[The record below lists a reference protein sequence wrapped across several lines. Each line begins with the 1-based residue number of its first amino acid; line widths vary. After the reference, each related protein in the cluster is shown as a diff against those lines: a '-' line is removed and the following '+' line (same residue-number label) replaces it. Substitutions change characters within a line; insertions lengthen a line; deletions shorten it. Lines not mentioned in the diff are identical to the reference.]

1 VEQAA
6 ESRSGAIAPAE
17 QRLNM
22 ARDPATPPRTG
33 LDPTFDMDAPP
44 RVAQSN
50 SLWPIAFGLVGA
62 LALGVIVFLQLDASR
77 TATETARFASE
88 QAERNAEAQRLA
100 AATVPPAP
108 VMPAYVPVQA
118 EPAPEPEAVP
128 LVDVEPPPPPA
139 PAGPTQAELDRL
151 RAPAL
156 VVDLGEYKAPAPG
169 TPAGAPGSALDPSA
183 VAGAVGAGANPS
195 LNSDERFA
203 QKLGVG
209 NSSKAAKA
217 SRLGDQSNTIIE
229 GTVIAAVLETAL
241 NSDLPGY
248 VRAVVTR
255 DVKGF
260 DGSKILVPR
269 GSRLI
274 GQYKSGVALGQ
285 SRTFVIWTR
294 LIRPDGAMVELAA
307 PATDGLGRGGL
318 DGDVDTHFWERFG
331 GAILLT
337 LLNIG
342 GSAITDSSDTSIVI
356 ASTRAGVDAGSS
368 ALTSGANIG
377 PTVTVPQGSPVR
389 VFVSQDLDFSS
400 VGPVK
405 SGASN

>member
-1 VEQAA
+1 MVRDQQGTAA
-6 ESRSGAIAPAE
+6 
-17 QRLNM
+17 
-22 ARDPATPPRTG
+22 TPRTG
-33 LDPTFDMDAPP
+33 LDPTFDVDAPP
-44 RVAQSN
+44 RVAQSQ
-50 SLWPIAFGLVGA
+50 SLWPVVFGLVGA

-77 TATETARFASE
+77 AATENARLDRE
-88 QAERNAEAQRLA
+88 QAAKTAEAQRLA
-100 AATVPPAP
+100 AEAAAAQPQPL
-108 VMPAYVPVQA
+108 MPAYVPVA
-118 EPAPEPEAVP
+118 PEPAPIETFPV
-128 LVDVEPPPPPA
+128 VEQQPPPPPV
-139 PAGPTQAELDRL
+139 PAGPTQGELDRL

-156 VVDLGEYKAPAPG
+156 VVDLGEYKAPVTG
-169 TPAGAPGSALDPSA
+169 TATGADGKPLDPSA
-183 VAGAVGAGANPS
+183 VAGAMSNAANQSTNP
-195 LNSDERFA
+195 DERFA

-209 NSSKAAKA
+209 DSSKPARA
-217 SRLGDQSNTIIE
+217 SQLGDKANTIIE

-260 DGSKILVPR
+260 DGSKVLVPR

-294 LIRPDGAMVELAA
+294 LIRPDGAAIELAS

-318 DGDVDTHFWERFG
+318 DGDLNTHFWERFG

-342 GSAITDSSDTSIVI
+342 GAAITDSSDTSIVI
-356 ASTRAGVDAGSS
+356 ASTRAGVESGSS
-368 ALTSGANIG
+368 ALTSSQNIG

-389 VFVSQDLDFSS
+389 VFVSQDLDFST
-400 VGPVK
+400 VAPVK
-405 SGASN
+405 TGAAN

>member
-1 VEQAA
+1 MV
-6 ESRSGAIAPAE
+6 
-17 QRLNM
+17 
-22 ARDPATPPRTG
+22 RDQQGTTPPPPPRTG
-33 LDPTFDMDAPP
+33 LDPTFDVDAAP
-44 RVAQSN
+44 RVAQQQT
-50 SLWPIAFGLVGA
+50 LWPIVFGLVGA
-62 LALGVIVFLQLDASR
+62 LALGVIVFLQLDANRSS
-77 TATETARFASE
+77 AETARLANE
-88 QAERNAEAQRLA
+88 QAAKAAEAQRLA
-100 AATVPPAP
+100 AEAAAAQVQP
-108 VMPAYVPVQA
+108 VMPTYVPVVA
-118 EPAPEPEAVP
+118 EPPPI
-128 LVDVEPPPPPA
+128 VDPIPMVEQQPPPPPV
-139 PAGPTQAELDRL
+139 PTGPSQADLDRL

-156 VVDLGEYKAPAPG
+156 VVDLGEYKAPA
-169 TPAGAPGSALDPSA
+169 AGAPAVGADGKPLDPAA
-183 VAGAVGAGANPS
+183 VAGAMSNASGQNMNA
-195 LNSDERFA
+195 DERFA

-209 NSSKAAKA
+209 DSSKPARA
-217 SRLGDQSNTIIE
+217 SQLRDQSNTIIE

-294 LIRPDGAMVELAA
+294 LIRPDGGMIELAS

-318 DGDVDTHFWERFG
+318 DGDLNTHFWERFG

-342 GSAITDSSDTSIVI
+342 GAAITDSSDTSIVI
-356 ASTRAGVDAGSS
+356 ASTRAGIDAGSS
-368 ALTSGANIG
+368 TLTSAQNIG

-405 SGASN
+405 AGAAN

>member
-1 VEQAA
+1 MV
-6 ESRSGAIAPAE
+6 
-17 QRLNM
+17 
-22 ARDPATPPRTG
+22 RDQQGTTTPPRTG
-33 LDPTFDMDAPP
+33 LDPTFDVDAAP
-44 RVAQSN
+44 RVAQSQ
-50 SLWPIAFGLVGA
+50 SLWPIMFGLVGA
-62 LALGVIVFLQLDASR
+62 LALGVIVFLQLDGNRA
-77 TATETARFASE
+77 ATETARIASE
-88 QAERNAEAQRLA
+88 QAAKTAEAQRLA
-100 AATVPPAP
+100 AEAAAAQPQP
-108 VMPAYVPVQA
+108 VMPAYVPVV
-118 EPAPEPEAVP
+118 PEPIIEPVP
-128 LVDVEPPPPPA
+128 VIEQQPPPPPV
-139 PAGPTQAELDRL
+139 PTGPSQADMDRL

-156 VVDLGEYKAPAPG
+156 VVDLGEYKAPAAG
-169 TPAGAPGSALDPSA
+169 TPAVGPNGQPLDAAA
-183 VAGAVGAGANPS
+183 VAGAMSNAAGQNMNA
-195 LNSDERFA
+195 DERFA

-209 NSSKAAKA
+209 DSSKPARA
-217 SRLGDQSNTIIE
+217 SQLRDQSNTIIE

-294 LIRPDGAMVELAA
+294 LIRPDGGMIELAS

-318 DGDVDTHFWERFG
+318 DGDLNTHFWERFG

-342 GSAITDSSDTSIVI
+342 GAAITDSSDTSIVI
-356 ASTRAGVDAGSS
+356 ASTRAGVEAGSS
-368 ALTSGANIG
+368 SLTSGQNIG

-389 VFVSQDLDFSS
+389 VFVSQDLDFST
-400 VGPVK
+400 VAPVK
-405 SGASN
+405 TGAAN

>member
-1 VEQAA
+1 MV
-6 ESRSGAIAPAE
+6 
-17 QRLNM
+17 
-22 ARDPATPPRTG
+22 RDQQGTTTPPRTG
-33 LDPTFDMDAPP
+33 LDPTFDVDAAP
-44 RVAQSN
+44 RVAQSQ
-50 SLWPIAFGLVGA
+50 SLWPIMFGLVGA
-62 LALGVIVFLQLDASR
+62 LALGVIVFLQLDGNRA
-77 TATETARFASE
+77 ATETARIASE
-88 QAERNAEAQRLA
+88 QAAKTAEAQRLA
-100 AATVPPAP
+100 AEAAAAQPQP
-108 VMPAYVPVQA
+108 VMPAYVPVV
-118 EPAPEPEAVP
+118 PEPIIEP
-128 LVDVEPPPPPA
+128 LPVVEQQPPPPPV
-139 PAGPTQAELDRL
+139 PTGPSQADMDRL

-156 VVDLGEYKAPAPG
+156 VVDLGEYKAPAAG
-169 TPAGAPGSALDPSA
+169 TPAVGPNGQPLDAAA
-183 VAGAVGAGANPS
+183 VAGAMSNAAGQNMNA
-195 LNSDERFA
+195 DERFA

-209 NSSKAAKA
+209 DSSKPARA
-217 SRLGDQSNTIIE
+217 SQLRDQANTIIE

-260 DGSKILVPR
+260 DGSKVLVPR

-294 LIRPDGAMVELAA
+294 LIRPDGGMIELAS

-318 DGDVDTHFWERFG
+318 DGDLNTHFWERFG

-342 GSAITDSSDTSIVI
+342 GAAITDSSDTSIVI
-356 ASTRAGVDAGSS
+356 ASTRAGVEAGSS
-368 ALTSGANIG
+368 SLTSGQNIG

-389 VFVSQDLDFSS
+389 VFVSQDLDFST
-400 VGPVK
+400 VAPVK
-405 SGASN
+405 TGAAN

>member
-1 VEQAA
+1 MV
-6 ESRSGAIAPAE
+6 
-17 QRLNM
+17 
-22 ARDPATPPRTG
+22 RDQQGTTTPPRTG
-33 LDPTFDMDAPP
+33 LDPTFDVDAAP
-44 RVAQSN
+44 RVAQSQ
-50 SLWPIAFGLVGA
+50 SLWPIMFGLVGA
-62 LALGVIVFLQLDASR
+62 LALGVIVFLQLDGNRA
-77 TATETARFASE
+77 ATETARIASE
-88 QAERNAEAQRLA
+88 QAAKTAEAQRLA
-100 AATVPPAP
+100 AEAAAAQPQP
-108 VMPAYVPVQA
+108 VMPAYVPVV
-118 EPAPEPEAVP
+118 PEPIIEP
-128 LVDVEPPPPPA
+128 LPVVEQQPPPPPV
-139 PAGPTQAELDRL
+139 PTGPSQADMDRL

-156 VVDLGEYKAPAPG
+156 VVDLGEYKAPAAG
-169 TPAGAPGSALDPSA
+169 TPAVGPNGQPLDAAA
-183 VAGAVGAGANPS
+183 VAGAMSNAAGQNMNA
-195 LNSDERFA
+195 DERFA

-209 NSSKAAKA
+209 DSSKPARA
-217 SRLGDQSNTIIE
+217 SQLRDQANTIIE

-260 DGSKILVPR
+260 DGSKVLVPR

-294 LIRPDGAMVELAA
+294 LIRPDGGMIELAS

-318 DGDVDTHFWERFG
+318 DGDLNTHFWERFG

-342 GSAITDSSDTSIVI
+342 GAAITDSSDTSIVI
-356 ASTRAGVDAGSS
+356 ASTRAGVEAGSS
-368 ALTSGANIG
+368 SLTSGQNIG

-389 VFVSQDLDFSS
+389 VFVSQDLDFST
-400 VGPVK
+400 VDPVK
-405 SGASN
+405 TGAAN

>member
-1 VEQAA
+1 
-6 ESRSGAIAPAE
+6 
-17 QRLNM
+17 M
-22 ARDPATPPRTG
+22 AREPATPRAG
-33 LDPTFDMDAPP
+33 LDPTFDVDAPP
-44 RVAQSN
+44 RVAQSQ
-50 SLWPIAFGLVGA
+50 SLWPIVFGLVGA
-62 LALGVIVFLQLDASR
+62 LALGVIVFLQLDSNR
-77 TATETARFASE
+77 ATMETARLAGE
-88 QAERNAEAQRLA
+88 QSAANAEAQRLA
-100 AATVPPAP
+100 AATVQPAA
-108 VMPAYVPVQA
+108 VMPAYTPV
-118 EPAPEPEAVP
+118 EPAPVPAETVP
-128 LVDVEPPPPPA
+128 LVEVQPPPPPPV
-139 PAGPTQAELDRL
+139 PAGPTQGELDRL

-156 VVDLGEYKAPAPG
+156 VVDLGEYKAPA
-169 TPAGAPGSALDPSA
+169 AGAATGPNGAPLDPAAIS
-183 VAGAVGAGANPS
+183 GAMSNAAAQNANP
-195 LNSDERFA
+195 DERFA
-203 QKLGVG
+203 QRLGVG
-209 NSSKAAKA
+209 DSSKPARA
-217 SRLGDQSNTIIE
+217 SQLRDPSNTIIE

-260 DGSKILVPR
+260 DGSKTLVPR
-269 GSRLI
+269 GARLI

-294 LIRPDGAMVELAA
+294 LIRPDGAAIELAA

-342 GSAITDSSDTSIVI
+342 GAAVTDSSDTSIVI
-356 ASTRAGVDAGSS
+356 ASTRAGMEAGSS
-368 ALTSGANIG
+368 TLTSGANIG

-389 VFVSQDLDFSS
+389 VFVSQDLDFST

-405 SGASN
+405 ASAPK

>member
-1 VEQAA
+1 MV
-6 ESRSGAIAPAE
+6 
-17 QRLNM
+17 
-22 ARDPATPPRTG
+22 RDQQGTTPPPRTG
-33 LDPTFDMDAPP
+33 LDPTFDVDAAP
-44 RVAQSN
+44 RVAQSQ
-50 SLWPIAFGLVGA
+50 SLWPIVFGLVGA
-62 LALGVIVFLQLDASR
+62 LALGVIVFLQLDGNRA
-77 TATETARFASE
+77 ATETARIASE
-88 QAERNAEAQRLA
+88 QAAKTAEAQRLA
-100 AATVPPAP
+100 AETAATQPAP
-108 VMPAYVPVQA
+108 VMPSYVPVVP
-118 EPAPEPEAVP
+118 EPAPFTPVP
-128 LVDVEPPPPPA
+128 IVEQQPPPPVPT
-139 PAGPTQAELDRL
+139 GPSQADMDRL

-156 VVDLGEYKAPAPG
+156 VVDLGEYKAPA
-169 TPAGAPGSALDPSA
+169 AGATAVGPNGQPLDPAA
-183 VAGAVGAGANPS
+183 VAGAMSSASNQSMNP
-195 LNSDERFA
+195 DERFA

-209 NSSKAAKA
+209 DSSKPARA
-217 SRLGDQSNTIIE
+217 SQLRDKSNTIIE

-294 LIRPDGAMVELAA
+294 LIRPDGGMIELAS

-318 DGDVDTHFWERFG
+318 DGDLDTHFWERFG

-342 GSAITDSSDTSIVI
+342 GSAIADSSDTSIVI
-356 ASTRAGVDAGSS
+356 ASTRAGVESGSS
-368 ALTSGANIG
+368 SLTSGQNIG

-389 VFVSQDLDFSS
+389 VFVSQDLDFST
-400 VGPVK
+400 VAPVK
-405 SGASN
+405 TGAAN

>member
-1 VEQAA
+1 
-6 ESRSGAIAPAE
+6 
-17 QRLNM
+17 M
-22 ARDPATPPRTG
+22 AREPLTPRTG
-33 LDPTFDMDAPP
+33 LDPTHDVDAPP

-50 SLWPIAFGLVGA
+50 SLWPMMFGIVGA
-62 LALGVIVFLQLDASR
+62 LALGAIVFLQLDANRNSM
-77 TATETARFASE
+77 ETARLASE
-88 QAERNAEAQRLA
+88 QAAANAEAQRLA
-100 AATVPPAP
+100 AASAPQGPP
-108 VMPAYVPVQA
+108 MPAYVPVQTP
-118 EPAPEPEAVP
+118 EPAPEPAPVVQELP
-128 LVDVEPPPPPA
+128 PSPPPPP
-139 PAGPTQAELDRL
+139 PGPTQAEVDRL

-156 VVDLGEYKAPAPG
+156 VVDLGEYKSPDAAAKPA
-169 TPAGAPGSALDPSA
+169 TGAPLDPAAVSGAMSA
-183 VAGAVGAGANPS
+183 AAQQGMNA
-195 LNSDERFA
+195 DERFA
-203 QKLGVG
+203 QKFGVG
-209 NSSKAAKA
+209 SSSKPARA
-217 SRLGDQSNTIIE
+217 SNLGDLSNVVTE

-260 DGSKILVPR
+260 DGKKVLIPR
-269 GSRLI
+269 GARLI

-294 LIRPDGAMVELAA
+294 LIRPDGATIELSS
-307 PATDGLGRGGL
+307 PATDGVGRGGL
-318 DGDVDTHFWERFG
+318 EGDVNTHFFERFG

-342 GSAITDSSDTSIVI
+342 GAAVTDSSDTSIVI

-368 ALTSGANIG
+368 AISSSMNIS

-389 VFVSQDLDFSS
+389 VFVSQDLDFST

-405 SGASN
+405 PGVSN

>member
-1 VEQAA
+1 
-6 ESRSGAIAPAE
+6 
-17 QRLNM
+17 M
-22 ARDPATPPRTG
+22 ARDPSSTTPPRTG
-33 LDPTFDMDAPP
+33 LDPTFDVDAPP
-44 RVAQSN
+44 RVAQAQ
-50 SLWPIAFGLVGA
+50 SLWPIVFGLVGA

-77 TATETARFASE
+77 ASTETARLASE
-88 QAERNAEAQRLA
+88 QAARTAEAQRLA
-100 AATVPPAP
+100 AATVEPMP
-108 VMPAYVPVQA
+108 VMPAYVPVTP
-118 EPAPEPEAVP
+118 EPVLIPDPAPV
-128 LVDVEPPPPPA
+128 VDLQPPPPPA
-139 PAGPTQAELDRL
+139 PAGPTQGELDRL

-156 VVDLGEYKAPAPG
+156 VVDLGEYKAPAAG
-169 TPAGAPGSALDPSA
+169 TPTGANGQPLDPAAVTGAMGNAANQSVSA
-183 VAGAVGAGANPS
+183 
-195 LNSDERFA
+195 DERFA

-209 NSSKAAKA
+209 DFSKPARA
-217 SRLGDQSNTIIE
+217 SQLRDQSNTIIE

-260 DGSKILVPR
+260 DGSRILVPR

-294 LIRPDGAMVELAA
+294 LIRPDGAMIELAS

-318 DGDVDTHFWERFG
+318 DGDLDTHFWERFG

-342 GSAITDSSDTSIVI
+342 GAAITDSSDTSIVI
-356 ASTRAGVDAGSS
+356 ASTRAGVEAGSS
-368 ALTSGANIG
+368 SLSSSQNIG

-389 VFVSQDLDFSS
+389 VFVSQDLDFST

-405 SGASN
+405 AGVAN

>member
-1 VEQAA
+1 
-6 ESRSGAIAPAE
+6 
-17 QRLNM
+17 M
-22 ARDPATPPRTG
+22 ARDPNSTPPRTG
-33 LDPTFDMDAPP
+33 LDPTFDVDAVP
-44 RVAQSN
+44 RVAQNN
-50 SLWPIAFGLVGA
+50 SLWPIAFGIVGA

-77 TATETARFASE
+77 TATETARLASE

-100 AATVPPAP
+100 AASIPPAP
-108 VMPAYVPVQA
+108 AIPAYVPVQ
-118 EPAPEPEAVP
+118 PEPTPAVETAP
-128 LVDVEPPPPPA
+128 IFEEPPPPPV

-169 TPAGAPGSALDPSA
+169 ATSGAPGSGVDPAA
-183 VAGAVGAGANPS
+183 VAGAVGAATNQS
-195 LNSDERFA
+195 MNADERFA
-203 QKLGVG
+203 QKLGLG
-209 NSSKAAKA
+209 GASKPARA
-217 SRLGDQSNTIIE
+217 SKLIDQSNTIIE
-229 GTVIAAVLETAL
+229 GSVIAAVLETAL

-260 DGSKILVPR
+260 DGSKTLVPR

-294 LIRPDGAMVELAA
+294 LIRPDGATIELAA

-318 DGDVDTHFWERFG
+318 DGDVDTHFFERFG

-342 GSAITDSSDTSIVI
+342 GAAIADSTDTSIVI

-368 ALTSGANIG
+368 SLMSGANIG

-389 VFVSQDLDFSS
+389 VFVSQDLDFST

-405 SGASN
+405 AGAAN

>member
-1 VEQAA
+1 
-6 ESRSGAIAPAE
+6 
-17 QRLNM
+17 M
-22 ARDPATPPRTG
+22 ARDPNFTPPRTG
-33 LDPTFDMDAPP
+33 LDPTFDVDAVP
-44 RVAQSN
+44 RVAQNN
-50 SLWPIAFGLVGA
+50 SLWPIAFGIVGA

-77 TATETARFASE
+77 TATETARLASE

-100 AATVPPAP
+100 AASIPPAP
-108 VMPAYVPVQA
+108 AIPAYVPVQ
-118 EPAPEPEAVP
+118 PEPTPAVETAP
-128 LVDVEPPPPPA
+128 VFEEPPPPPV

-169 TPAGAPGSALDPSA
+169 ANSGAPGSGVDPAA
-183 VAGAVGAGANPS
+183 VAGAVGAATNQS
-195 LNSDERFA
+195 MNADERFA
-203 QKLGVG
+203 QKLGLG
-209 NSSKAAKA
+209 GASKPARA
-217 SRLGDQSNTIIE
+217 SKLIDQSNTIIE
-229 GTVIAAVLETAL
+229 GSVIAAVLETAL

-260 DGSKILVPR
+260 DGSKTLVPR

-294 LIRPDGAMVELAA
+294 LIRPDGATIELAA

-318 DGDVDTHFWERFG
+318 DGDVDTHFFERFG

-342 GSAITDSSDTSIVI
+342 GAAIADSTDTSIVI

-368 ALTSGANIG
+368 SLMSGANIG

-389 VFVSQDLDFSS
+389 VFVSQDLDFST

-405 SGASN
+405 AGAAN

>member
-1 VEQAA
+1 
-6 ESRSGAIAPAE
+6 
-17 QRLNM
+17 M
-22 ARDPATPPRTG
+22 AREPSTPRTG
-33 LDPTFDMDAPP
+33 LDPTHDVDAPP

-50 SLWPIAFGLVGA
+50 SLWPMMFGIVGA
-62 LALGVIVFLQLDASR
+62 LALGAIVFLQLDANRNSM
-77 TATETARFASE
+77 ETARLASE
-88 QAERNAEAQRLA
+88 QAAANAEAQRLA
-100 AATVPPAP
+100 AASAPQGPP
-108 VMPAYVPVQA
+108 MPAYVPVQTP
-118 EPAPEPEAVP
+118 EPAPEPAPVVQELP
-128 LVDVEPPPPPA
+128 PSPPPPP
-139 PAGPTQAELDRL
+139 PGPTQAEVDRL

-156 VVDLGEYKAPAPG
+156 VVDLGEYKSPDAAAKPA
-169 TPAGAPGSALDPSA
+169 TGAPLDPAAVSGAISA
-183 VAGAVGAGANPS
+183 AAQQGMNA
-195 LNSDERFA
+195 DERFA
-203 QKLGVG
+203 QKFGVG
-209 NSSKAAKA
+209 SSSKPARA
-217 SRLGDQSNTIIE
+217 SNLGDLSNVVTE

-260 DGSKILVPR
+260 DGKKVLIPR
-269 GSRLI
+269 GARLI

-294 LIRPDGAMVELAA
+294 LIRPDGATIELSS
-307 PATDGLGRGGL
+307 PATDGVGRGGL
-318 DGDVDTHFWERFG
+318 EGDVNTHFFERFG

-342 GSAITDSSDTSIVI
+342 GAAVTDSSDTSIVI

-368 ALTSGANIG
+368 AISSSMNIS

-389 VFVSQDLDFSS
+389 VFVSQDLDFST

-405 SGASN
+405 PGVSN

>member
-1 VEQAA
+1 EQAA
-6 ESRSGAIAPAE
+6 K
-17 QRLNM
+17 
-22 ARDPATPPRTG
+22 T
-33 LDPTFDMDAPP
+33 
-44 RVAQSN
+44 
-50 SLWPIAFGLVGA
+50 
-62 LALGVIVFLQLDASR
+62 
-77 TATETARFASE
+77 
-88 QAERNAEAQRLA
+88 AEAQRLA
-100 AATVPPAP
+100 AEAAAAQPQP
-108 VMPAYVPVQA
+108 VMPAYVPVLP
-118 EPAPEPEAVP
+118 EPAPIIEPIPVAEQ
-128 LVDVEPPPPPA
+128 PPPPPV
-139 PAGPTQAELDRL
+139 PTGPTQGEMDRL

-156 VVDLGEYKAPAPG
+156 VVDLGEYKAPATG
-169 TPAGAPGSALDPSA
+169 AAAGAPGQPLDASS
-183 VAGAVGAGANPS
+183 VAGAMGSAANQQSMNP
-195 LNSDERFA
+195 DERFA

-209 NSSKAAKA
+209 DSSKPARA
-217 SRLGDQSNTIIE
+217 SQLRDQSNTIIE

-294 LIRPDGAMVELAA
+294 LIRPDGGMIELSS

-318 DGDVDTHFWERFG
+318 DGDVNTHFWERFG

-342 GSAITDSSDTSIVI
+342 GAAITDSNDTNIVI
-356 ASTRAGVDAGSS
+356 ASTRAGVEAGSS
-368 ALTSGANIG
+368 SLTSGQNIG

-389 VFVSQDLDFSS
+389 VFVSQDLDFST

-405 SGASN
+405 AGAAN

>member
-1 VEQAA
+1 MV
-6 ESRSGAIAPAE
+6 
-17 QRLNM
+17 
-22 ARDPATPPRTG
+22 RDQQGTTTPPRTG
-33 LDPTFDMDAPP
+33 LDPTFDVDAAP
-44 RVAQSN
+44 RVAQSQ
-50 SLWPIAFGLVGA
+50 SLWPIMFGLVGA
-62 LALGVIVFLQLDASR
+62 LALGVIVFLQLDGNRA
-77 TATETARFASE
+77 ATETARIASE
-88 QAERNAEAQRLA
+88 QAAKTAEAQRLA
-100 AATVPPAP
+100 AEAAAAQPQP
-108 VMPAYVPVQA
+108 VMPAYVPV
-118 EPAPEPEAVP
+118 APEPIIEPVP
-128 LVDVEPPPPPA
+128 VVEQQPPPPPV
-139 PAGPTQAELDRL
+139 PTGPSQADMDRL

-156 VVDLGEYKAPAPG
+156 VVDLGEYKAPAAG
-169 TPAGAPGSALDPSA
+169 TPAVGPNGQPLDAAA
-183 VAGAVGAGANPS
+183 VAGAMSNAAGQNMNA
-195 LNSDERFA
+195 DERFA

-209 NSSKAAKA
+209 DSSKPARA
-217 SRLGDQSNTIIE
+217 SQLRDQSNTIIE

-260 DGSKILVPR
+260 DGSKVLVPR

-294 LIRPDGAMVELAA
+294 LIRPDGGMIELAS

-318 DGDVDTHFWERFG
+318 DGDLNTHFWERFG

-342 GSAITDSSDTSIVI
+342 GAAITDSSDTSIVI
-356 ASTRAGVDAGSS
+356 ASTRAGVEAGSS
-368 ALTSGANIG
+368 SLTSGQNIG

-389 VFVSQDLDFSS
+389 VFVSQDLDFST
-400 VGPVK
+400 VAPVK
-405 SGASN
+405 TGAAN

>member
-1 VEQAA
+1 MGREP
-6 ESRSGAIAPAE
+6 ETT
-17 QRLNM
+17 
-22 ARDPATPPRTG
+22 TPPRATG
-33 LDPTFDMDAPP
+33 LDPTFDVDAAP

-50 SLWPIAFGLVGA
+50 SLWPIAFGIVGA
-62 LALGVIVFLQLDASR
+62 MALGVIVFLQLDANR
-77 TATETARFASE
+77 ATMETARIAGE
-88 QAERNAEAQRLA
+88 QSAAAAEAQRLA
-100 AATVPPAP
+100 AQTAMNTPAP
-108 VMPAYVPVQA
+108 VYVPPPA
-118 EPAPEPEAVP
+118 EPVIVEAPPV
-128 LVDVEPPPPPA
+128 VEQQPPPPPA
-139 PAGPTQAELDRL
+139 PEGPTQAEMDRL

-169 TPAGAPGSALDPSA
+169 PAVGPDGKPLDPAA
-183 VAGAVGAGANPS
+183 VAGAVGAGANA
-195 LNSDERFA
+195 NMNADERFA

-209 NSSKAAKA
+209 DSSKPARA
-217 SRLGDQSNTIIE
+217 SQLRDPSHPVIE
-229 GTVIAAVLETAL
+229 GSVIAAVLETAL

-255 DVKGF
+255 EVKGF
-260 DGSKILVPR
+260 DGTKTLVPR

-294 LIRPDGAMVELAA
+294 LIRPDGAMIELAS

-318 DGDVDTHFWERFG
+318 DGDLDTHFFERFG

-342 GSAITDSSDTSIVI
+342 GAAVTDSSDTSIVI
-356 ASTRAGVDAGSS
+356 ASTRAGMEAGSS
-368 ALTSGANIG
+368 ALTSPANIG

-405 SGASN
+405 TSAAN